1 MTEATDTSG
10 LSFGRL
16 LRRYRERAGLS
27 QEELAERAGM
37 SSQAIGALE
46 RGDRRRPYPATLR
59 RLADA
64 LGLTDAARTA
74 FLAAVPPRRSGKER
88 PAESMVASGSPG
100 PAADAGPAGSSAPD
114 AADGPGGAALPDLPD
129 LPTPLTSLLGRDD
142 DVARVSALLR
152 EGVRLLTLTGPG
164 GVGKTRLS
172 LHVAAETRA
181 FFANGAAFVPL
192 APLADAG
199 LVLPTVAQTLGLRE
213 TSGRS
218 LDEALRR
225 ALRTRRLLLVLDN
238 CEHVLEGASRVAAL
252 LETCPQLAVLATSRA
267 PLRVRGEHE
276 YPVAPLALPPVE
288 RMVALD
294 EAARSPA
301 VRLFVERARAA
312 SPAFALAAENA
323 PAVAA
328 ICGRL
333 DGLPL
338 ALELA
343 APRIKLLP
351 PAALLARLHRAL
363 PLLTGGG
370 RDLPTRQQTLRAAL
384 DWSHGLLDAEERT
397 LFCRLAVFAGGC
409 TLAAAAAVCAV
420 RGTIGGGDED
430 LLEELGS
437 LVEQSLLRPEAG
449 PEDEPRFGMLETIR
463 EYAGAQ
469 LEAGGE
475 AEEIRHRHATYY
487 LSWAEAAAPELTGPE
502 QVVWL
507 ERLERDRDNLRA
519 ALAWARERGEAETGL
534 RLAAALWRYW
544 AARGYLREG
553 RAWLEGLLALA
564 RGSEDAGG
572 GAGGTVR
579 AAAAGA
585 LRARALF
592 AAGWLARL
600 QGDGAAA
607 QTWLEQAAA
616 LGRAAGEPRT
626 AAGALN
632 ALGLTAQHEGDLERA
647 AARLEESLAL
657 MQEVGDRR
665 GIAVALG
672 NLGAVALYQG
682 DLERAA
688 ASTEEA
694 LAFFRQAGDR
704 DSSAVCLRNMGKVAR
719 RQGEAA
725 RAEALQREALALF
738 RELGDPLRSA
748 EGLEL
753 LAGTAGATGQW
764 ERAARLLGAAA
775 ALRAPLDAPPLAQ
788 DRADVEQA
796 VAPARAA
803 LGEDAWAAAFAFG
816 QALSLEE
823 AIAYA
828 LEPDGAAPQASWPG
842 NRRLPAA
849 KVSAADAT
857 GAVRRRRSRGAPLS
871 RPSGQDRSGP
881 GAEVAPGTRLARSS
895 GRSSARTRPR

>member
-1 MTEATDTSG
+1 MTEATGTSG
-10 LSFGRL
+10 LSFGGL
-16 LRRYRERAGLS
+16 LRRHREQAGLS

-37 SSQAIGALE
+37 SAQAIGALE
-46 RGDRRRPYPATLR
+46 RGDRQHPYPATLR
-59 RLADA
+59 HLADA
-64 LGLTDAARTA
+64 LGLADAARAA
-74 FLAAVPPRRSGKER
+74 FLARVPPRRLARER
-88 PAESMVASGSPG
+88 PAESMIASGSPG
-100 PAADAGPAGSSAPD
+100 PATDVGTAESGSPD
-114 AADGPGGAALPDLPD
+114 APGVPGAAYLPDLPD
-129 LPTPLTSLLGRDD
+129 LPTPLSPLVGRDD

-152 EGVRLLTLTGPG
+152 EGARLLTLTGPG

-172 LHVAAETRA
+172 LHIAAETRA
-181 FFANGAAFVPL
+181 LFANGAAFVPL

-199 LVLPTVAQTLGLRE
+199 LVLPTVAQALGLRE
-213 TSGRS
+213 TSGQS
-218 LDEALRR
+218 LDKALQR
-225 ALRTRRLLLVLDN
+225 ATRTGRLLLVLDN

-252 LETCPQLAVLATSRA
+252 LETCPQLVVVATSRA

-276 YPVAPLALPPVE
+276 YPVAPLALPTFE
-288 RMVALD
+288 RMVTVD
-294 EAARSPA
+294 ETARSPA
-301 VRLFVERARAA
+301 VRLFVERAQAA
-312 SPAFALAAENA
+312 TPSFALTAANA
-323 PAVAA
+323 SAVAA

-343 APRIKLLP
+343 APRVKLLP
-351 PAALLARLHRAL
+351 PSALLARLHHTL
-363 PLLTGGG
+363 PLLTGGE

-384 DWSHGLLDAEERT
+384 DWSHGLLDEGERA
-397 LFCRLAVFAGGC
+397 LFRRLAVFAGGC
-409 TLAAAAAVCAV
+409 TLEAAEIVCAV
-420 RGTIGGGDED
+420 RDTSGGGGGDV
-430 LLEELGS
+430 LEGLRS

-469 LEAGGE
+469 LEASGE
-475 AEEIRHRHATYY
+475 AEETRHRHAIYY
-487 LSWAEAAAPELTGPE
+487 LSRAEAAAPELTGPE

-507 ERLERDRDNLRA
+507 ERLERDLDNLRA
-519 ALAWARERGEAETGL
+519 ALGWAQERGEAETGL
-534 RLAAALWRYW
+534 RLAAATWRYW
-544 AARGYLREG
+544 AARGHLREG

-572 GAGGTVR
+572 AGGRVR
-579 AAAAGA
+579 AVSGA
-585 LRARALF
+585 LRAQALF

-616 LGRAAGEPRT
+616 LGRAAGDPRT

-632 ALGLTAQHEGDLERA
+632 ALGLVAQHEGDLERA

-657 MQEVGDRR
+657 MREVGDRR

-694 LAFFRQAGDR
+694 LAFFRQVGDR

-719 RQGEAA
+719 RQGEGA

-753 LAGTAGATGQW
+753 LASTAGATGQW

-775 ALRAPLDAPPLAQ
+775 ALREPLDTLPLAQ

-803 LGEDAWAAAFAFG
+803 LGEDAWAAAFALG

-828 LEPDGAAPQASWPG
+828 LEPDGTAPQASWPG
-842 NRRLPAA
+842 DRQLPAA
-849 KVSAADAT
+849 KFSAAGAT
-857 GAVRRRRSRGAPLS
+857 GAVQSTRSRSAPLS
-871 RPSGQDRSGP
+871 RPSGQDRAGP

-895 GRSSARTRPR
+895 HRSSARTRPG